1 MEVKKQKIGA
11 QKTNYFLHCDYG
23 HLCNLVSSA
32 TVEVPAVANVLLERD
47 LSYLM
52 RHVKPGGDNS
62 HMDASVRMACAFLE
76 LRDPFPDY
84 VGKRAV

>member
-1 MEVKKQKIGA
+1 MEVKKKKIET

-52 RHVKPGGDNS
+52 RRVKPGGNS
-62 HMDASVRMACAFLE
+62 CHIDASVRMACAFLE
-76 LRDPFPDY
+76 LGDPFPNY
-84 VGKRAV
+84 VGKRAI